1 MICTIY
7 TPKPIEDLLKDLSYS
22 ANSVTLKD
30 TYTLEDKTIYVYEV
44 DYDSKR
50 TEKKTSINS

>member
-1 MICTIY
+1 MICTIQ
-7 TPKPIEDLLKDLSYS
+7 TSSPLEEVLKDLSYNV
-22 ANSVTLKD
+22 NSITLKH

-50 TEKKTSINS
+50 TEIKTSSNA